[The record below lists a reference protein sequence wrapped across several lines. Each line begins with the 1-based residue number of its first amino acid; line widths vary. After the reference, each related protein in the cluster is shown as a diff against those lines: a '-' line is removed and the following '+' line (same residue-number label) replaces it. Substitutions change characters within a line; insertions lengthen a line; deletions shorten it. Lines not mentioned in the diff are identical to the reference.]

1 MYANIDEFVFK
12 ESEIAHKNRPE
23 IDRWILSELNS
34 LIEKVDNLYSDY
46 EPTKAARAISE
57 FIIEYL
63 SNWYVRL
70 SRRRFWKGEYELD
83 KISAYQTLYTVLL
96 NVSKLSAPIA
106 PFFMDKLYQD
116 LTKNVLINNAESVH
130 LDLFP
135 KVNSSLIDKK
145 LEEKIKYAQR
155 ISSLTLSLR
164 AKEKI
169 KVRQPLNKIMIP
181 VNSNEQKKQIS
192 SVSELI
198 KREVNVKKIE
208 FIEGHSNLLIKKVKP
223 NFKNLGPRFGVQM
236 KEIASIVENLTLEQI
251 QNLETTSKIDL
262 VINKKNV
269 TFDIADFEIFSND
282 IEGWLVAH
290 EGNITVALDITIDED
305 LIDEGIS
312 RELISRIQNIRKASG
327 FEVTDRITKILI
339 I

>member
-1 MYANIDEFVFK
+1 
-12 ESEIAHKNRPE
+12 
-23 IDRWILSELNS
+23 
-34 LIEKVDNLYSDY
+34 
-46 EPTKAARAISE
+46 
-57 FIIEYL
+57 
-63 SNWYVRL
+63 
-70 SRRRFWKGEYELD
+70 
-83 KISAYQTLYTVLL
+83 
-96 NVSKLSAPIA
+96 
-106 PFFMDKLYQD
+106 MDKLYQD
-116 LTKNVLINNAESVH
+116 LTKNVLDDKAESVH

-135 KVNSSLIDKK
+135 KANSSVIDKK

-169 KVRQPLNKIMIP
+169 KVRQPLNKIIIP
-181 VNSNEQKKQIS
+181 VNSKEQKNQIS
-192 SVSELI
+192 AVSELI

-208 FIEGHSNLLIKKVKP
+208 FIEGHSDLLIKKVKP
-223 NFKNLGPRFGVQM
+223 NFKNLGPRFGAQM
-236 KEIASIVENLTLEQI
+236 KEIASIVDKLTSEQI

-262 VINKKNV
+262 IINKKNI
-269 TFDIADFEIFSND
+269 TFDVTDFEIFSND

-327 FEVTDRITKILI
+327 FEVTDRVKIVILYNDRIARAVESNTDYIKSETLAKSIDLKKNLENGTEVYFDKIKTKIYITKE
-339 I
+339 

>member
-1 MYANIDEFVFK
+1 
-12 ESEIAHKNRPE
+12 
-23 IDRWILSELNS
+23 
-34 LIEKVDNLYSDY
+34 
-46 EPTKAARAISE
+46 
-57 FIIEYL
+57 
-63 SNWYVRL
+63 VRL

-116 LTKNVLINNAESVH
+116 LTKNVLINNVESVH

-135 KVNSSLIDKK
+135 KVNLSLIDKK

-208 FIEGHSNLLIKKVKP
+208 FIEGHSDLLIKKVKP
-223 NFKNLGPRFGVQM
+223 KFKNLGPRFGAQM
-236 KEIASIVENLTLEQI
+236 KEITSIVENLTLEQI
-251 QNLETTSKIDL
+251 QNLE
-262 VINKKNV
+262 INKKNV
-269 TFDIADFEIFSND
+269 TFDVADFEIFSND
-282 IEGWLVAH
+282 IEGWLVVH

-327 FEVTDRITKILI
+327 FEVTDRIKIVMLYDDRIARAVDKNIDYMKSETLANSIELKKDLDNGTEVDFDKIKIKIFITKE
-339 I
+339 